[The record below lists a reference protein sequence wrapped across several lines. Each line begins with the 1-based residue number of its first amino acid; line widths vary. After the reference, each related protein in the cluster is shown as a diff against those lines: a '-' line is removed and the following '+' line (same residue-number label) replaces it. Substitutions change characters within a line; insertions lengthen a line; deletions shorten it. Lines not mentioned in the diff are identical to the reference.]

1 MDLHYIELSDNK
13 MNKAFIKGLAYY
25 LPQKEVTNEE
35 LVKEFPEW
43 SVEKVAQ
50 KVGVDV
56 RHLAAD
62 NETAGDMAEKAA
74 RKLFEEYQ
82 IDTKTIDFLML
93 CTQSPDYF
101 LPSTACV
108 LQDRLGIPTS
118 AGAFDYNLGCS
129 GCVYGMAMAKG
140 LIAAGIAK
148 NVLLLTAETYN
159 KYLHPSDKSNRS
171 IFGDGAAACLV
182 STEGFAEIGEF
193 SLGTDGSGANNLIV
207 KTGAARQKRPTGKLV
222 EDDEGHVWYDDYLY
236 MNGGAIFNFTLDA
249 VPVMM
254 KEILDK
260 NGLKKEE
267 IDYYIFHQANKFML
281 STIRKVCCISKDKFY
296 INLATTGNTVS
307 STVLIGLKD
316 CLVNGTIKAGDK
328 VMITGF
334 GVGLSWGGTLLTF
347 K

>member
-1 MDLHYIELSDNK
+1 MLRYQGAQIRIH
-13 MNKAFIKGLAYY
+13 MAFIKAISYY
-25 LPQKEVTNEE
+25 LPEKVVTNEE

-43 SVEKVAQ
+43 SVDKVAQ
-50 KVGVDV
+50 KVGVDS
-56 RHLAAD
+56 RHLAAE
-62 NETAGDMAEKAA
+62 NETAGDLAEKAA

-82 IDTKTIDFLML
+82 IDPNTIDFLML

-108 LQDRLGIPTS
+108 LQNRLGISTS

-159 KYLHPSDKSNRS
+159 KYLHTSDKSNRS
-171 IFGDGAAACLV
+171 IFGDGAAACLI
-182 STEGFAEIGEF
+182 STEGVAEIGAF

-207 KTGAARQKRPTGKLV
+207 KTGASRQKEATGKFV
-222 EDDEGHVWYDDYLY
+222 EDEEGHVWYDDYLY

-249 VPVMM
+249 VPAMM
-254 KEILDK
+254 KDILEK
-260 NGLKKEE
+260 NKLEKDQ
-267 IDYYIFHQANKFML
+267 IDYYVFHQANKFML
-281 STIRKVCCISKDKFY
+281 NTIRKVCVLPKEKFY
-296 INLATTGNTVS
+296 VNLATTGNTVS

-316 CLVNGTIKAGDK
+316 CIDNGIIKHGDK
-328 VMITGF
+328 VMISGF
-334 GVGLSWGGTLLTF
+334 GVGLSWGGTVLSF
-347 K
+347 

>member
-1 MDLHYIELSDNK
+1 M
-13 MNKAFIKGLAYY
+13 AFIRAISYY
-25 LPQKEVTNEE
+25 LPERVLNNEE

-50 KVGVDV
+50 KVGVDS
-56 RHLAAD
+56 RHLAATD
-62 NETAGDMAEKAA
+62 ETAGDMAEKAA
-74 RKLFEEYQ
+74 LRLFEEFG
-82 IDTKTIDFLML
+82 ISPKEIDFLML

-108 LQDRLGIPTS
+108 LQDRLVIPTT

-140 LIAAGIAK
+140 LITAGIAK

-171 IFGDGAAACLV
+171 IFGDGAAACLI

-207 KTGAARQKRPTGKLV
+207 KTGAARQKETTGKFV
-222 EDDEGHVWYDDYLY
+222 EDHEGHVWYDDYLY
-236 MNGGAIFNFTLDA
+236 MNGGNIFNFTLEA
-249 VPVMM
+249 VPAMM
-254 KEILDK
+254 MDILTK
-260 NGLKKEE
+260 NGLKKDQ
-267 IDYYIFHQANKFML
+267 IDYYVFHQANKFML
-281 STIRKVCCISKDKFY
+281 NTIRKVCILPKDKFY
-296 INLATTGNTVS
+296 VNLATTGNTVS

-316 CLVNGTIKAGDK
+316 CIDNQTIKTGHT
-328 VMITGF
+328 VMISGF
-334 GVGLSWGGTLLTF
+334 GVGLSWGGTVLNF
-347 K
+347 